1 MAWRL
6 LGTALLTALLSNTFA
21 CGVPPTG
28 PSPMP
33 ANAAQSAER

>member
-1 MAWRL
+1 MGWRL
-6 LGTALLTALLSNTFA
+6 LGAALLTALLSNTFA

-33 ANAAQSAER
+33 ANAAPRQE